1 MGRRAESAGVAV
13 AAVWPLRAQTNGQ
26 GKSANLRQCHP
37 VVRRLGYG
45 LNLAAYGGA
54 GVRTKF
60 VLGGQNG
67 ADQRRCAGDAARS
80 EIASAKR
87 FKYTMTPVVDAP
99 CFCLSQCKSKLP
111 DEGGAGRTFTRL
123 GVRRHTHGAIE
134 GGDGPVCAITY
145 ILSLNT
151 VPSPSAPPYGVVP
164 YKIFPTIVGP
174 STGYAP
180 SLATL
185 PKL

>member
-99 CFCLSQCKSKLP
+99 AFVYLNANRKCQTKVGL
-111 DEGGAGRTFTRL
+111 EGLLQGLACAGI
-123 GVRRHTHGAIE
+123 HT
-134 GGDGPVCAITY
+134 
-145 ILSLNT
+145 
-151 VPSPSAPPYGVVP
+151 
-164 YKIFPTIVGP
+164 GP
-174 STGYAP
+174 SRGGRWPRVRDYLYFEFEHGPIAFSAAIWRCTI
-180 SLATL
+180 
-185 PKL
+185 